1 MEARLMLK
9 TSVLMISLGVLLSGC
24 ATRSRAPQA
33 PPETRTV
40 ATSQAVHTV
49 ALTAEH
55 IALIRA
61 YYGDGV
67 QGGGK
72 RKKGLPPGIAKNLQR
87 GKPLPPGIAGQHLPR
102 DLYVRLPRPPAGL
115 DYVIVA
121 GKLLLVEA
129 ATQMVREILLD
140 AVFS

>member
-1 MEARLMLK
+1 MLK
-9 TSVLMISLGVLLSGC
+9 TGVLMISLGVLLSGC
-24 ATRSRAPQA
+24 ATRAGAPQA
-33 PPETRTV
+33 PRETRTV
-40 ATSQAVHTV
+40 TTSQAVHTV

-61 YYGDGV
+61 YYGD

-87 GKPLPPGIAGQHLPR
+87 GKSLPPGIARQYLPR

-115 DYVIVA
+115 DYLIVA
-121 GKLLLVEA
+121 GKLVLVEV

-140 AVFS
+140 AVFG

>member
-1 MEARLMLK
+1 MLK
-9 TSVLMISLGVLLSGC
+9 TSVLMIGVAVLLSGC

-40 ATSQAVHTV
+40 TTSHSVHTV

-61 YYGDGV
+61 YYGDGGH
-67 QGGGK
+67 GGGK

-87 GKPLPPGIAGQHLPR
+87 GKPLPPGIAKQYLPR

-115 DYVIVA
+115 DYLIIA
-121 GKLLLVEA
+121 GKLVLVEV
-129 ATQMVREILLD
+129 ATQVVREILLD
-140 AVFS
+140 AVFG